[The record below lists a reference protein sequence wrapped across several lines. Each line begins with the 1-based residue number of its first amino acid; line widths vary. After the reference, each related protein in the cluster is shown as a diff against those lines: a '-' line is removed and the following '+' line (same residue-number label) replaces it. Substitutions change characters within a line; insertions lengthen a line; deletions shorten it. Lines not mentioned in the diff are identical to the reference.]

1 MASLT
6 VLLRHS
12 GKWNDEGN
20 YIDFS
25 IEGILIKEY
34 ASFNDLVAS
43 ISNQLGIY
51 LSSKSIK
58 IQYKVEGNC
67 TPMEI
72 YNDMGNRV
80 HVELKKENREFGMYP
95 LCITTIEK
103 ELVSGGSLNQGDIV
117 QIDEAVQRYDSDTN
131 DTLAIDFVNS
141 GEAIGVFELHK
152 DLIIPKTNQR

>member
-6 VLLRHS
+6 VLLRHF

-20 YIDFS
+20 YIDFA

-43 ISNQLGIY
+43 ISNQLGID
-51 LSSKSIK
+51 LSSKTIK

-72 YNDMGNRV
+72 HNDMGYRV
-80 HVELKKENREFGMYP
+80 YVELKKENREFGMYP
-95 LCITTIEK
+95 LCVTTIEK
-103 ELVSGGSLNQGDIV
+103 EL
-117 QIDEAVQRYDSDTN
+117 IDGAVQRYDYDTDN
-131 DTLAIDFVNS
+131 TLAIEFVNS
-141 GEAIGVFELHK
+141 GEAIGVFELHN
-152 DLIIPKTNQR
+152 D

>member
-20 YIDFS
+20 YIDFA

-43 ISNQLGIY
+43 ISNQLGID
-51 LSSKSIK
+51 LSSKTIK

-72 YNDMGNRV
+72 HNDMGYRV
-80 HVELKKENREFGMYP
+80 YVELKKENREFGMYP
-95 LCITTIEK
+95 LCVTTVEK
-103 ELVSGGSLNQGDIV
+103 EL
-117 QIDEAVQRYDSDTN
+117 IDGEVQRYDSDTDN
-131 DTLAIDFVNS
+131 TLAIEFVNS

-152 DLIIPKTNQR
+152 DLIISKTNQK